1 MTSTPI
7 RVLIA
12 DDHALIRQGIR
23 RILEYEADIR
33 VVGEAEN
40 GRETLGFIK
49 MLKPDLLIMDIN
61 MPQLTGFQV
70 LEKLHEMDMDQKTIL
85 LTVNDDS
92 TSLHMALD
100 TGADAYVLKDSNPE
114 DLIAALHEVMKGE
127 NYIDK
132 RLVKL
137 LVNGY
142 KTRNHEGASKIE
154 ELTDREAEVLSCI
167 SRGLTNKEIADKLF
181 ITEKTVKNHT
191 THIYRKL
198 EVTDRVKA
206 ALYAIDNIDLLPDI

>member
-1 MTSTPI
+1 MTTKPI

-23 RILEYEADIR
+23 RILEYEDDIR

-40 GRETLGFIK
+40 GREAMDFVKTLQ
-49 MLKPDLLIMDIN
+49 PDLLIMDIN
-61 MPQLTGFQV
+61 MPRLTGFQV
-70 LEKLHEMDMDQKTIL
+70 LEALREESIDQKIIL

-100 TGADAYVLKDSNPE
+100 SGADAYLLKDSNPE
-114 DLIAALHEVMKGE
+114 HLITALREVQKGE
-127 NYIDK
+127 SYIDK

-137 LVNGY
+137 LVNGFR
-142 KTRNHEGASKIE
+142 TRKATTSSRISM
-154 ELTDREAEVLSCI
+154 LTDREAEVLACLSK
-167 SRGLTNKEIADKLF
+167 GLTNKEIGDKLF

-191 THIYRKL
+191 TNIYRKL

-206 ALYAIDNIDLLPDI
+206 ALYAIDHIDLLPNL